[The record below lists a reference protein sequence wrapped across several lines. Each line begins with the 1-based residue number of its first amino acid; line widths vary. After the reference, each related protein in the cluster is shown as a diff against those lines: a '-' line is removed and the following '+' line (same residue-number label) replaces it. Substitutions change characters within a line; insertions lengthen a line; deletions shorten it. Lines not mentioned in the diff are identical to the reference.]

1 MWTKMTLSENFLAEC
16 KRHLN
21 ITWDDDD
28 TDEKVM
34 DEILDAEA
42 TMNHKLGAEIDY
54 TQYGQEHR
62 LFLAY
67 LLYLHNDCPNEFD
80 QAYGREI
87 LQVRH
92 KYEVMQYA
100 EGIQTGG

>member
-54 TQYGQEHR
+54 TQYGSWLIFCICTMTAR
-62 LFLAY
+62 TNSTRPMAGKS
-67 LLYLHNDCPNEFD
+67 C
-80 QAYGREI
+80 R
-87 LQVRH
+87 
-92 KYEVMQYA
+92 
-100 EGIQTGG
+100 

>member
-1 MWTKMTLSENFLAEC
+1 MWTKRTLPEDFLEEC

-28 TDEKVM
+28 TDAKVIG
-34 DEILDAEA
+34 EILDAEA
-42 TMNHKLGAEIDY
+42 TMNHKLGAVIDY
-54 TQYGQEHR
+54 TKRGQEHR

-67 LLYLHNDCPNEFD
+67 LLYLHNDCQNDFD
-80 QAYGREI
+80 PAYGREI

-92 KYEVMQYA
+92 KYEVKQYV
-100 EGIQTGG
+100 EGV

>member
-67 LLYLHNDCPNEFD
+67 LCICTMTARTNSTRPMAGKSC
-80 QAYGREI
+80 R
-87 LQVRH
+87 
-92 KYEVMQYA
+92 
-100 EGIQTGG
+100 